1 MSVWSACD
9 WCPQKSEEG
18 ISAPGTGVT
27 YMVVSFCVDTGNQT
41 QVKVLLTTEP
51 PLQPQCLISNV
62 CVERIHS
69 LSAVNSI
76 VISCE
81 RFYNAQAWIQ
91 PQSNRIGIL
100 GWCSEIFLCVHFSFL
115 K

>member
-1 MSVWSACD
+1 MH
-9 WCPQKSEEG
+9 QKRASDLITDGCEPPCGCWDLNSETSEEQ
-18 ISAPGTGVT
+18 S
-27 YMVVSFCVDTGNQT
+27 
-41 QVKVLLTTEP
+41 VLLTTEP